1 MEDLVVK
8 YKTLKKIIGILEDRD
23 TKPDD
28 DVKFEFIIGSCF
40 PTVYQNIKEEMRKQY
55 TQGYIDGSEAQQQ
68 SDEVS

>member
-1 MEDLVVK
+1 MEELVVK
-8 YKTLKKIIGILEDRD
+8 YKTLKKVISILEDRN
-23 TKPDD
+23 TKPND

-40 PTVYQNIKEEMRKQY
+40 PTIYQNIKEEMRKRY